1 MLINSNYNINK
12 EEFMMS
18 VKVAINGF
26 GAIGRKALRGGI
38 KNPDIDF
45 VAINDLVEPKIL
57 AYLLKYD
64 SNHGT
69 FDGEIDHTDDSIII
83 DGKEIKIY
91 NKKDPA
97 ELPWGELGIEVVYE
111 STGLFTDGED
121 AKKHIEA
128 GAKKVIIS
136 APATNV
142 DKSFVMGVNDDQY
155 DPDEHNI
162 ISNASCT
169 TNCLSPIA
177 KILNDEFGIEKG
189 LMTTIHS
196 YTSSQNLLDGPY
208 KWKKITRGRA
218 AGENIVP
225 TTTGAAV
232 ATTKVLPEL
241 EGKLD
246 GMAVRTQTP
255 TGSLVDLVVTLE
267 QDVTEEEIHAVMKK
281 YAEGDMK
288 GILEYNEDPIVS
300 RDIIGNP
307 HSSIYDKNHTK
318 VIQGNMVKLL
328 SWYDNEWGYAQ
339 RLNDFAV
346 KMKELGI

>member
-1 MLINSNYNINK
+1 MK
-12 EEFMMS
+12 
-18 VKVAINGF
+18 VKVGINGF
-26 GAIGRKALRGGI
+26 GAIGRKALRGAI
-38 KNPDIDF
+38 DNPDIDF

-69 FDGEIDHTDDSIII
+69 FDGEIDHTDDSIIV
-83 DGKEIKIY
+83 DGKEIKIF

-97 ELPWGELGIEVVYE
+97 ELPWDDLGVEVVYE
-111 STGLFTDGED
+111 STGLFTDAND

-128 GAKKVIIS
+128 GAKKVLIS
-136 APATNV
+136 APATNEDLTV
-142 DKSFVMGVNDDQY
+142 VLGVNGDEY
-155 DPDEHNI
+155 DPAKHDI
-162 ISNASCT
+162 VSNASCT

-196 YTSSQNLLDGPY
+196 YTSSQNILDGPY

-218 AGENIVP
+218 AAENIVP

-232 ATTKVLPEL
+232 ATTDVLPEL

-255 TGSLVDLVVTLE
+255 TGSLIDLVATLE
-267 QDVTEEEIHAVMKK
+267 QDVTVEEINEVMKK
-281 YAEGDMK
+281 YADGDMN
-288 GILEYNEDPIVS
+288 GIVQYNEEPIVS
-300 RDIIGNP
+300 SDIIGNP
-307 HSSIYDKNHTK
+307 HSSIYDANYTK
-318 VIQGNMVKLL
+318 VIQGNMVKIL

>member
-1 MLINSNYNINK
+1 
-12 EEFMMS
+12 MS

-26 GAIGRKALRGGI
+26 GAIGRKALRGAI
-38 KNPDIDF
+38 DNPEIEF
-45 VAINDLVEPKIL
+45 VAINDLVEPQIL

-69 FDGEIDHTDDSIII
+69 FDGEIDHTDDSIIVN
-83 DGKEIKIY
+83 GKEIKIF

-97 ELPWGELGIEVVYE
+97 DLPWGELGIEVVYE
-111 STGLFTDGED
+111 STGLFTDAND

-136 APATNV
+136 APAKNEDITV
-142 DKSFVMGVNDDQY
+142 VLGVNDEEY
-155 DPDEHNI
+155 DPAKHNVV
-162 ISNASCT
+162 SNASCT

-177 KILNDEFGIEKG
+177 KILDDEFGIEKG

-196 YTSSQNLLDGPY
+196 YTSSQKLLDGPF

-218 AGENIVP
+218 AAENIVP

-232 ATTKVLPEL
+232 ATTTVLPKL

-255 TGSLVDLVVTLE
+255 TGSLIDLVVTLK
-267 QDVTEEEIHAVMKK
+267 QDVTEEEVNKVMKE
-281 YAEGDMK
+281 YAEGEMK
-288 GILEYNEDPIVS
+288 GILAYNEEPIVS

-307 HSSIYDKNHTK
+307 HSSIYDANYTK
-318 VIQGNMVKLL
+318 VIQGNMVKIL

-346 KMKELGI
+346 KMKKLGL

>member
-1 MLINSNYNINK
+1 
-12 EEFMMS
+12 MS

-26 GAIGRKALRGGI
+26 GAIGRKALRGAI
-38 KNPDIDF
+38 DNPEIEF
-45 VAINDLVEPKIL
+45 VAINDLVEPQIL

-69 FDGEIDHTDDSIII
+69 FDGEIDHTDDSIIVN
-83 DGKEIKIY
+83 GKEIKIF

-97 ELPWGELGIEVVYE
+97 DLPWGELGIEVVYE
-111 STGLFTDGED
+111 STGLFTDAND

-136 APATNV
+136 APAKNEDITV
-142 DKSFVMGVNDDQY
+142 VLGVNDEEY
-155 DPDEHNI
+155 DPAKHNVV
-162 ISNASCT
+162 SNASCT

-177 KILNDEFGIEKG
+177 KILDDEFGIEKG

-196 YTSSQNLLDGPY
+196 YTSSQKLLDGPF

-218 AGENIVP
+218 AAENIVP

-232 ATTKVLPEL
+232 ATTTVLPKL

-255 TGSLVDLVVTLE
+255 TGSLIDLVVTLE
-267 QDVTEEEIHAVMKK
+267 QDVTEEEVNKVMKE
-281 YAEGDMK
+281 YAEGEMK
-288 GILEYNEDPIVS
+288 GILAYNEEPIVS

-307 HSSIYDKNHTK
+307 HSSIYDANYTK
-318 VIQGNMVKLL
+318 VIQGNMVKIL

-346 KMKELGI
+346 KMKKLGL

>member
-1 MLINSNYNINK
+1 
-12 EEFMMS
+12 MS

-26 GAIGRKALRGGI
+26 GAIGRKAFRGGI
-38 KNPDIDF
+38 ENPEIEF
-45 VAINDLVEPKIL
+45 VAINDLVDPQVL

-69 FDGEIDHTDDSIII
+69 FDGEIDHTDNSIIVN
-83 DGKEIKIY
+83 GKEIKIF

-97 ELPWGELGIEVVYE
+97 DLPWGDLGVEVVYE
-111 STGLFTDGED
+111 STGFFTDAND
-121 AKKHIEA
+121 AKKHLDA

-136 APATNV
+136 APAKNEDITIV
-142 DKSFVMGVNDDQY
+142 LGVNDEDY
-155 DPDEHNI
+155 NPDKHNI
-162 ISNASCT
+162 VSNASCT

-177 KILNDEFGIEKG
+177 KILDDEFGIEKG

-218 AGENIVP
+218 AAENIVP

-232 ATTKVLPEL
+232 ATTTVLPKL

-255 TGSLVDLVVTLE
+255 TGSLVDLVVTLKE
-267 QDVTEEEIHAVMKK
+267 DVTEEQINKVMKK
-281 YAEGDMK
+281 YADVDMK
-288 GILEYNEDPIVS
+288 GVLQYNEDPIVS
-300 RDIIGNP
+300 SDIIGNP
-307 HSSIYDKNHTK
+307 HSSIYDANYTK
-318 VIQGNMVKLL
+318 VIQGNMVKIL

-339 RLNDFAV
+339 RLNDVAV
-346 KMKELGI
+346 KMKKLGL

>member
-1 MLINSNYNINK
+1 MK
-12 EEFMMS
+12 

-26 GAIGRKALRGGI
+26 GAIGRKALRGAI
-38 KNPDIDF
+38 DNPEIEF

-69 FDGEIDHTDDSIII
+69 FDGQVDHTDKSIIVN
-83 DGKEIKIY
+83 GKEIKIF

-97 ELPWGELGIEVVYE
+97 ELPWGDLGVEVVYE
-111 STGLFTDGED
+111 STGLFTDAND
-121 AKKHIEA
+121 AKKHLEA

-136 APATNV
+136 APASNEDLTV
-142 DKSFVMGVNDDQY
+142 VLGVNGNQYNPDKDD
-155 DPDEHNI
+155 I

-196 YTSSQNLLDGPY
+196 YTSSQNILDGPY

-232 ATTKVLPEL
+232 ATTDVLPEL

-267 QDVTEEEIHAVMKK
+267 QDVTVEEINKVMKK
-281 YAEGDMK
+281 YANGDMK

-307 HSSIYDKNHTK
+307 HSSIYDANYTK
-318 VIQGNMVKLL
+318 VVQGNMVKLL

>member
-1 MLINSNYNINK
+1 MK
-12 EEFMMS
+12 

-26 GAIGRKALRGGI
+26 GAIGRKALRGAI
-38 KNPDIDF
+38 DNPEIDF

-69 FDGEIDHTDDSIII
+69 FDGEIDHTDNSIIVN
-83 DGKEIKIY
+83 GKEIKIF

-97 ELPWGELGIEVVYE
+97 ELPWDDLGVEVVYE
-111 STGLFTDGED
+111 STGLFTDAND
-121 AKKHIEA
+121 AKKHLEA

-136 APATNV
+136 APASNEDLTV
-142 DKSFVMGVNDDQY
+142 VLGVNGDEY
-155 DPDEHNI
+155 DPAKHDI
-162 ISNASCT
+162 VSNASCT

-177 KILNDEFGIEKG
+177 KILNDEFGLEKG

-232 ATTKVLPEL
+232 ATTDVLPEL

-255 TGSLVDLVVTLE
+255 TGSLIDLVATLE
-267 QDVTEEEIHAVMKK
+267 QDVTVEEINEVMKK
-281 YAEGDMK
+281 YADGEMK
-288 GILEYNEDPIVS
+288 GILQYNEEPIVS
-300 RDIIGNP
+300 RDIIGNS
-307 HSSIYDKNHTK
+307 HSSIYDANYTK
-318 VIQGNMVKLL
+318 VIQGNMVKIL

-339 RLNDFAV
+339 RLNDFAI

>member
-1 MLINSNYNINK
+1 MK
-12 EEFMMS
+12 

-26 GAIGRKALRGGI
+26 GAIGRKALRGAI
-38 KNPDIDF
+38 DNPEIDF

-69 FDGEIDHTDDSIII
+69 FDGEVNHTDDSIIV
-83 DGKEIKIY
+83 DGKEIKVF

-97 ELPWGELGIEVVYE
+97 DLPWDDLGVEVVYE
-111 STGLFTDGED
+111 STGLFRDAND
-121 AKKHIEA
+121 AKKHLEA

-136 APATNV
+136 APATNEDLTV
-142 DKSFVMGVNDDQY
+142 VLGVNGDEY
-155 DPDEHNI
+155 DPAKHDI
-162 ISNASCT
+162 VSNASCT

-208 KWKKITRGRA
+208 QWKKITRGRA

-225 TTTGAAV
+225 TTTGAAI
-232 ATTKVLPEL
+232 ATTDVLPEL

-246 GMAVRTQTP
+246 GMAVRTQTS
-255 TGSLVDLVVTLE
+255 TGSLIDLVVNLE
-267 QDVTEEEIHAVMKK
+267 QDVTVEEINEVMKK
-281 YAEGDMK
+281 YADGDMK
-288 GILEYNEDPIVS
+288 GIIQYNEDPIVS

-307 HSSIYDKNHTK
+307 HSSIYDANYTK
-318 VIQGNMVKLL
+318 VIQGNMVKIL

>member
-1 MLINSNYNINK
+1 
-12 EEFMMS
+12 MS

-26 GAIGRKALRGGI
+26 GAIGRKALRGAI
-38 KNPDIDF
+38 DNPEIEF
-45 VAINDLVEPKIL
+45 VAINDLVDPQVL

-69 FDGEIDHTDDSIII
+69 FDGEIDHTDSSIIVN
-83 DGKEIKIY
+83 GKEIKIF

-97 ELPWGELGIEVVYE
+97 DLPWGDLGVEVVYE
-111 STGLFTDGED
+111 ATGFFTDAND
-121 AKKHIEA
+121 AKKHLDA

-136 APATNV
+136 APAKNEDITV
-142 DKSFVMGVNDDQY
+142 VLGVNDEDY
-155 DPDEHNI
+155 DPAKHNI

-169 TNCLSPIA
+169 TNCLAPIA
-177 KILNDEFGIEKG
+177 KILDDEYGIEKG

-218 AGENIVP
+218 AAENIVP

-232 ATTKVLPEL
+232 ATTLVLPEL

-267 QDVTEEEIHAVMKK
+267 QDVTEEKINKVMKK
-281 YAEGDMK
+281 YADGEMK
-288 GILEYNEDPIVS
+288 GVLEYNEDPIVS

-307 HSSIYDKNHTK
+307 HSSIYDANYTK
-318 VIQGNMVKLL
+318 VIQGNMVKIL

-346 KMKELGI
+346 KMKKLGI

>member
-1 MLINSNYNINK
+1 
-12 EEFMMS
+12 MS

-26 GAIGRKALRGGI
+26 GAIGRKALRGAI
-38 KNPDIDF
+38 NNPEIEF
-45 VAINDLVEPKIL
+45 VAINDLVEPQIL

-69 FDGEIDHTDDSIII
+69 FDGEIDHTDDSIIVN
-83 DGKEIKIY
+83 GKEIKIF

-97 ELPWGELGIEVVYE
+97 DLPWGELGIEVVYE
-111 STGLFTDGED
+111 STGLFTDAND

-136 APATNV
+136 APAKNEDITV
-142 DKSFVMGVNDDQY
+142 VLGVNDEKY
-155 DPDEHNI
+155 DPAKHNVV
-162 ISNASCT
+162 SNASCT

-177 KILNDEFGIEKG
+177 KILDDEFGIEKG

-196 YTSSQNLLDGPY
+196 YTSSQKLLDGPF

-218 AGENIVP
+218 AAENIVP

-232 ATTKVLPEL
+232 ATTTVLPKL

-255 TGSLVDLVVTLE
+255 TGSLIDLVVTLE
-267 QDVTEEEIHAVMKK
+267 QDVTEEEVNKVMKE
-281 YAEGDMK
+281 YAEGEMK
-288 GILEYNEDPIVS
+288 GILAYNEEPIVS

-307 HSSIYDKNHTK
+307 HSSIYDANYTK
-318 VIQGNMVKLL
+318 VIQGNMVKIL

-346 KMKELGI
+346 KMKKLGL

>member
-1 MLINSNYNINK
+1 
-12 EEFMMS
+12 MS

-26 GAIGRKALRGGI
+26 GAIGRKALRGAI
-38 KNPDIDF
+38 DNPEIEF
-45 VAINDLVEPKIL
+45 VAINDLVEPQIL

-69 FDGEIDHTDDSIII
+69 FDGEIDHTDDSIIVN
-83 DGKEIKIY
+83 GKEIKIF

-97 ELPWGELGIEVVYE
+97 DLPWGELGIEVVYE
-111 STGLFTDGED
+111 STGLFTDAND

-136 APATNV
+136 APAKNEDITV
-142 DKSFVMGVNDDQY
+142 VLGVNDEKY
-155 DPDEHNI
+155 DPAKHNVV
-162 ISNASCT
+162 SNASCT

-177 KILNDEFGIEKG
+177 KILDDEFGIEKG

-196 YTSSQNLLDGPY
+196 YTSSQKLLDGPF

-218 AGENIVP
+218 AAENIVP

-232 ATTKVLPEL
+232 ATTTVLPKL

-255 TGSLVDLVVTLE
+255 TGSLIDLVVTLK
-267 QDVTEEEIHAVMKK
+267 QDVTEEEVNKVMKE
-281 YAEGDMK
+281 YAEGEMK
-288 GILEYNEDPIVS
+288 GILAYNEEPIVS

-307 HSSIYDKNHTK
+307 HSSIYDANYTK
-318 VIQGNMVKLL
+318 VIQGNMVKIL

-346 KMKELGI
+346 KMKKLGL

>member
-1 MLINSNYNINK
+1 
-12 EEFMMS
+12 MS

-26 GAIGRKALRGGI
+26 GAIGRKALRGAI
-38 KNPDIDF
+38 DNPKIEF
-45 VAINDLVEPKIL
+45 VALHDLVEPQIL

-69 FDGEIDHTDDSIII
+69 FDGEIDHTDDSIIVN
-83 DGKEIKIY
+83 GKEIKIF

-97 ELPWGELGIEVVYE
+97 DLPWGELGIEVVYE
-111 STGLFTDGED
+111 STGLFTDAND

-136 APATNV
+136 APAKNEDITV
-142 DKSFVMGVNDDQY
+142 VLGVNDEEY
-155 DPDEHNI
+155 DPAKHNVV
-162 ISNASCT
+162 SNASCT

-177 KILNDEFGIEKG
+177 KILDDEFGIEKG

-196 YTSSQNLLDGPY
+196 YTSSQKLLDGPF

-218 AGENIVP
+218 AAENIVP

-232 ATTKVLPEL
+232 ATTTVLPKL

-255 TGSLVDLVVTLE
+255 TGSLIDLVVTLK
-267 QDVTEEEIHAVMKK
+267 QDVTEEEVNKVMKE
-281 YAEGDMK
+281 YAEGEMK
-288 GILEYNEDPIVS
+288 GILAYNEEPIVS

-307 HSSIYDKNHTK
+307 HSSIYDANYTK
-318 VIQGNMVKLL
+318 VIQGNMVKIL

-346 KMKELGI
+346 KMKKLGL

>member
-1 MLINSNYNINK
+1 
-12 EEFMMS
+12 MS

-26 GAIGRKALRGGI
+26 GAIGRKALRGAVD
-38 KNPDIDF
+38 NPEIEF
-45 VAINDLVEPKIL
+45 AAINDLVDPKIL

-69 FDGEIDHTDDSIII
+69 FDGEIDHTEDSIIVN
-83 DGKEIKIY
+83 GKEIKVF

-97 ELPWGELGIEVVYE
+97 QLPWEELGIEVVYE
-111 STGLFTDGED
+111 STGFFTNADD
-121 AKKHIEA
+121 AKKHLEA

-136 APATNV
+136 APAKNEDLTV
-142 DKSFVMGVNDDQY
+142 VLGVNDEQY
-155 DPDEHNI
+155 DPKKHKI

-169 TNCLSPIA
+169 TNCLAPIA
-177 KILNDEFGIEKG
+177 KILNDEFGLKKG

-196 YTSSQNLLDGPY
+196 YTSTQNILDGPY
-208 KWKKITRGRA
+208 SWKKITRGRA
-218 AGENIVP
+218 AAENIVP

-232 ATTKVLPEL
+232 ATTIVLPEL

-246 GMAVRTQTP
+246 GMAVRSQTP
-255 TGSLVDLVVTLE
+255 TGSLVDLVVTLDK
-267 QDVTEEEIHAVMKK
+267 DVTVEEINNTMKE
-281 YAEGDMK
+281 YAEGQMK
-288 GILEYNEDPIVS
+288 GILEYNEEPIVS

-307 HSSIYDKNHTK
+307 HSSIYDANYTK
-318 VIQGNMVKLL
+318 IIEGNMVKIL

-346 KMKELGI
+346 KMKKLGM

>member
-1 MLINSNYNINK
+1 
-12 EEFMMS
+12 MS

-26 GAIGRKALRGGI
+26 GAIGRKALRGAI
-38 KNPDIDF
+38 DNPEIEF
-45 VAINDLVEPKIL
+45 VAINDLVEPQIL

-69 FDGEIDHTDDSIII
+69 FDGEIDHTDDSIIVN
-83 DGKEIKIY
+83 GKEIKIF

-97 ELPWGELGIEVVYE
+97 DLPWGELGIEVVYE
-111 STGLFTDGED
+111 STGLFTDAND

-136 APATNV
+136 APAKNEDITV
-142 DKSFVMGVNDDQY
+142 VLGVNDEEY
-155 DPDEHNI
+155 DPAKHNVV
-162 ISNASCT
+162 SNASCT

-177 KILNDEFGIEKG
+177 KILDDEFGIEKG

-196 YTSSQNLLDGPY
+196 YTSSQKLLDGPF

-218 AGENIVP
+218 AAENIVP

-232 ATTKVLPEL
+232 ATTTVLPKL

-255 TGSLVDLVVTLE
+255 TGSLIDLVVTLE
-267 QDVTEEEIHAVMKK
+267 QDVTEEEINKVMKE
-281 YAEGDMK
+281 YAEGEMK
-288 GILEYNEDPIVS
+288 GILAYNEEPIVS

-307 HSSIYDKNHTK
+307 HSSIYDANYTK
-318 VIQGNMVKLL
+318 VIQGNMVKIL

-346 KMKELGI
+346 KMKKLGL

>member
-1 MLINSNYNINK
+1 
-12 EEFMMS
+12 MS

-26 GAIGRKALRGGI
+26 GAIGRKAFRGAVD
-38 KNPDIDF
+38 NPEIEF
-45 VAINDLVEPKIL
+45 AAINDLVEPKVL

-69 FDGEIDHTDDSIII
+69 FDGEIDHTENSIIVN
-83 DGKEIKIY
+83 GKEIKIF

-97 ELPWGELGIEVVYE
+97 ELPWEELGVEVVYE
-111 STGLFTDGED
+111 ATGFFTDGND
-121 AKKHIEA
+121 AKKHIDA

-142 DKSFVMGVNDDQY
+142 DKTFVLGVNDNEY
-155 DPDEHNI
+155 DPDNHNI

-177 KILNDEFGIEKG
+177 KILDDEFGIEKG

-218 AGENIVP
+218 AAENIVP

-232 ATTKVLPEL
+232 ATTVVLPEL
-241 EGKLD
+241 KGKLD

-267 QDVTEEEIHAVMKK
+267 QDVTEDDINRVMKE
-281 YAEGDMK
+281 YAEGEMK
-288 GILEYNEDPIVS
+288 GILQYNEDPIVS

-307 HSSIYDKNHTK
+307 HSSIYDKNYTK
-318 VIQGNMVKLL
+318 VIQDNMVKIL

-346 KMKELGI
+346 KMKKLGL

>member
-1 MLINSNYNINK
+1 MK
-12 EEFMMS
+12 

-26 GAIGRKALRGGI
+26 GAIGRKALRGAI
-38 KNPDIDF
+38 DNPEIDF

-69 FDGEIDHTDDSIII
+69 FDGEVDHTDNSIIV
-83 DGKEIKIY
+83 DGKEIKIF

-97 ELPWGELGIEVVYE
+97 ELPWDDLGVEVVYE
-111 STGLFTDGED
+111 STGLFTDAND
-121 AKKHIEA
+121 AKKHLEA

-136 APATNV
+136 APATNEDLTV
-142 DKSFVMGVNDDQY
+142 VLGVNGDEY
-155 DPDEHNI
+155 DPAKHDI
-162 ISNASCT
+162 VSNASCT

-177 KILNDEFGIEKG
+177 KILNDEFGLEKG

-232 ATTKVLPEL
+232 ATTDVLPEL

-255 TGSLVDLVVTLE
+255 TGSLIDLVATLE
-267 QDVTEEEIHAVMKK
+267 QDVTVEEINEVMKK
-281 YAEGDMK
+281 YADGEMK
-288 GILEYNEDPIVS
+288 GILQYNEEPIVS
-300 RDIIGNP
+300 RDIIGNS
-307 HSSIYDKNHTK
+307 HSSIYDANYTK
-318 VIQGNMVKLL
+318 VIQGNMVKIL

>member
-1 MLINSNYNINK
+1 MK
-12 EEFMMS
+12 

-26 GAIGRKALRGGI
+26 GAIGRKALRGAI
-38 KNPDIDF
+38 DNPEIEF

-69 FDGEIDHTDDSIII
+69 FDGEIDHTDNSIIV
-83 DGKEIKIY
+83 DGKEIKIF

-97 ELPWGELGIEVVYE
+97 ELPWDDLGVEVVYE
-111 STGLFTDGED
+111 STGLFTDAND
-121 AKKHIEA
+121 AKKHLEA

-136 APATNV
+136 APATNEDLTV
-142 DKSFVMGVNDDQY
+142 VLGVNGDEY
-155 DPDEHNI
+155 DPAKHDI
-162 ISNASCT
+162 VSNASCT

-177 KILNDEFGIEKG
+177 KILNDEFGLEKG

-218 AGENIVP
+218 AAENIVP

-232 ATTKVLPEL
+232 ATTDVLPEL

-246 GMAVRTQTP
+246 GMAVRTQTS
-255 TGSLVDLVVTLE
+255 TGSLIDLVATLE
-267 QDVTEEEIHAVMKK
+267 QDVTVEEINEVMKK
-281 YAEGDMK
+281 YADGEMK
-288 GILEYNEDPIVS
+288 GILQYNEEPIVS
-300 RDIIGNP
+300 KDIIGNP
-307 HSSIYDKNHTK
+307 HSSIYDANYTK
-318 VIQGNMVKLL
+318 VIQGNMVKIL

>member
-1 MLINSNYNINK
+1 
-12 EEFMMS
+12 MS

-26 GAIGRKALRGGI
+26 GAIGRKALRGAI
-38 KNPDIDF
+38 DNPEIEF
-45 VAINDLVEPKIL
+45 VAINDLVEPQIL

-69 FDGEIDHTDDSIII
+69 FDGEIDHTDDSIIVN
-83 DGKEIKIY
+83 GKEIKIF

-97 ELPWGELGIEVVYE
+97 DLPWGEVGIEVVYE
-111 STGLFTDGED
+111 STGLFTDAND

-136 APATNV
+136 APAKNEDITV
-142 DKSFVMGVNDDQY
+142 VLGVNDEEY
-155 DPDEHNI
+155 DPAKHNI
-162 ISNASCT
+162 VSNASCT

-177 KILNDEFGIEKG
+177 KILDDEFGIEKG

-196 YTSSQNLLDGPY
+196 YTSSQKLLDGPF

-218 AGENIVP
+218 AAENIVP

-232 ATTKVLPEL
+232 ATTTVLPKL

-255 TGSLVDLVVTLE
+255 TGSLIDLVVTLK
-267 QDVTEEEIHAVMKK
+267 QDGTEEEV
-281 YAEGDMK
+281 
-288 GILEYNEDPIVS
+288 IVS

-307 HSSIYDKNHTK
+307 HSSIYDANYTK
-318 VIQGNMVKLL
+318 VIQGNMVKIL

-346 KMKELGI
+346 KMKKLGL

>member
-1 MLINSNYNINK
+1 MK
-12 EEFMMS
+12 

-26 GAIGRKALRGGI
+26 GAIGRKALRGAI
-38 KNPDIDF
+38 DNPEIEF
-45 VAINDLVEPKIL
+45 VAINDLVEPQIL

-69 FDGEIDHTDDSIII
+69 FDGDIDHTDDSIIV
-83 DGKEIKIY
+83 DGKEIKIF

-97 ELPWGELGIEVVYE
+97 ELPWDDLGVEVVYE
-111 STGLFTDGED
+111 STGLFTDAND
-121 AKKHIEA
+121 AKKHLEA

-136 APATNV
+136 APATNEDLTV
-142 DKSFVMGVNDDQY
+142 VLGVNGDEY
-155 DPDEHNI
+155 DPAKHDI
-162 ISNASCT
+162 VSNASCT

-177 KILNDEFGIEKG
+177 KILNDEFGLEKG

-232 ATTKVLPEL
+232 ATTDVLPEL

-255 TGSLVDLVVTLE
+255 TGSLIDLVATLE
-267 QDVTEEEIHAVMKK
+267 QDVTVEEINEVMKK
-281 YAEGDMK
+281 YADGEMK
-288 GILEYNEDPIVS
+288 GILQYNEEPIVS
-300 RDIIGNP
+300 RDIIGNS
-307 HSSIYDKNHTK
+307 HSSIYDANYTK
-318 VIQGNMVKLL
+318 VIQGNMVKIL

>member
-1 MLINSNYNINK
+1 MK
-12 EEFMMS
+12 

-26 GAIGRKALRGGI
+26 GAIGRKALRGAI
-38 KNPDIDF
+38 DNPEIEF

-69 FDGEIDHTDDSIII
+69 FDGEIDHTDNSIIV
-83 DGKEIKIY
+83 DGKEIKIF

-97 ELPWGELGIEVVYE
+97 ELPWDDLGVEVVYE
-111 STGLFTDGED
+111 STGLFTDAND
-121 AKKHIEA
+121 AKKHLEA

-136 APATNV
+136 APASKEDLTV
-142 DKSFVMGVNDDQY
+142 VLGVNG
-155 DPDEHNI
+155 DEYNPAKHDI
-162 ISNASCT
+162 VSNASCT

-177 KILNDEFGIEKG
+177 KILNDEFGLEKG

-218 AGENIVP
+218 AAENIVP

-232 ATTKVLPEL
+232 ATTDVLPEL

-246 GMAVRTQTP
+246 GMAVRTQTS
-255 TGSLVDLVVTLE
+255 TGSLIDLVATLE
-267 QDVTEEEIHAVMKK
+267 QDVTVEEINEVMKK
-281 YAEGDMK
+281 YADGEMK
-288 GILEYNEDPIVS
+288 GILQYNEEPIVS
-300 RDIIGNP
+300 KDIIGNP
-307 HSSIYDKNHTK
+307 HSSIYDANYTK
-318 VIQGNMVKLL
+318 VIQGNMVKIL

>member
-1 MLINSNYNINK
+1 
-12 EEFMMS
+12 MS

-26 GAIGRKALRGGI
+26 GAIGRKALRGAVD
-38 KNPDIDF
+38 NPEIEF
-45 VAINDLVEPKIL
+45 AAINDLVDPKIL

-69 FDGEIDHTDDSIII
+69 FDGEIDHTEDSIIVN
-83 DGKEIKIY
+83 GKEIKVF

-97 ELPWGELGIEVVYE
+97 QLPWEELGIEVVYE
-111 STGLFTDGED
+111 STGFFTNADD
-121 AKKHIEA
+121 AKKHLEA

-136 APATNV
+136 APAKNEDLTV
-142 DKSFVMGVNDDQY
+142 VLGVNDEQY
-155 DPDEHNI
+155 DPKKHKI

-169 TNCLSPIA
+169 TNCLAPIA
-177 KILNDEFGIEKG
+177 KILNDEFGLKKG

-196 YTSSQNLLDGPY
+196 YTSTQNILDGPY
-208 KWKKITRGRA
+208 SWKKITRGRA
-218 AGENIVP
+218 AAENIVP

-232 ATTKVLPEL
+232 ATTIVLPEL

-246 GMAVRTQTP
+246 GMAVRSQTP
-255 TGSLVDLVVTLE
+255 TGSLVDLVATLDKEVT
-267 QDVTEEEIHAVMKK
+267 VEEINNTMKE
-281 YAEGDMK
+281 YAEGQMK
-288 GILEYNEDPIVS
+288 GILEYNEEPIVS

-307 HSSIYDKNHTK
+307 HSSIYDANYTK
-318 VIQGNMVKLL
+318 IIEGNMVKIL

-346 KMKELGI
+346 KMKKLGM

>member
-1 MLINSNYNINK
+1 
-12 EEFMMS
+12 MS

-26 GAIGRKALRGGI
+26 GAIGRKALRGAVD
-38 KNPDIDF
+38 NPEIEF
-45 VAINDLVEPKIL
+45 AAINDLVDPKIL

-69 FDGEIDHTDDSIII
+69 FDGEIDHTEDSIIVN
-83 DGKEIKIY
+83 GKEIKVF

-97 ELPWGELGIEVVYE
+97 QLPWEELGIEVVYE
-111 STGLFTDGED
+111 STGFFTNADD
-121 AKKHIEA
+121 AKKHLEA

-136 APATNV
+136 APAKNEDLTV
-142 DKSFVMGVNDDQY
+142 VLGVNDEQY
-155 DPDEHNI
+155 DPKKHKI

-169 TNCLSPIA
+169 TNCLAPIA
-177 KILNDEFGIEKG
+177 KILNDEFGLKKG

-196 YTSSQNLLDGPY
+196 YTSTQNILDGPY
-208 KWKKITRGRA
+208 SWKKITRGRA
-218 AGENIVP
+218 AAENIVP

-232 ATTKVLPEL
+232 ATTIVLPEL

-246 GMAVRTQTP
+246 GMAVRSQTP
-255 TGSLVDLVVTLE
+255 TGSLVDLVVTLDK
-267 QDVTEEEIHAVMKK
+267 DVTVEEINNTMKE
-281 YAEGDMK
+281 YAEGQMK
-288 GILEYNEDPIVS
+288 GILEYNEEPIVS

-307 HSSIYDKNHTK
+307 HSSIYDANYTK
-318 VIQGNMVKLL
+318 IIEGNMVKVL

-346 KMKELGI
+346 KMKKLGV

>member
-1 MLINSNYNINK
+1 
-12 EEFMMS
+12 MS

-26 GAIGRKALRGGI
+26 GAIGRKALRGAVD
-38 KNPDIDF
+38 NPEIEF
-45 VAINDLVEPKIL
+45 AAINDLVDPKIL

-69 FDGEIDHTDDSIII
+69 FDGEIDHTEDSIIVN
-83 DGKEIKIY
+83 GKEIKVF

-97 ELPWGELGIEVVYE
+97 QLPWEELGIEVVYE
-111 STGLFTDGED
+111 STGFFTNADD
-121 AKKHIEA
+121 AKKHLEA

-136 APATNV
+136 APAKNEDLTV
-142 DKSFVMGVNDDQY
+142 VLGVNDEQY
-155 DPDEHNI
+155 DPKKHKI

-169 TNCLSPIA
+169 TNCLAPIA
-177 KILNDEFGIEKG
+177 KIINDEFGLKKG

-196 YTSSQNLLDGPY
+196 YTSTQNILDGPY
-208 KWKKITRGRA
+208 SWKKITRGRA
-218 AGENIVP
+218 AAENIVP

-232 ATTKVLPEL
+232 ATTIVLPEL

-246 GMAVRTQTP
+246 GMAVRSQTP
-255 TGSLVDLVVTLE
+255 TGSLVDLVATLDKEVT
-267 QDVTEEEIHAVMKK
+267 VEEINNTMKE
-281 YAEGDMK
+281 YAEGQMK
-288 GILEYNEDPIVS
+288 GILEYNEEPIVS

-307 HSSIYDKNHTK
+307 HSSIYDANYTK
-318 VIQGNMVKLL
+318 IIEGNMVKIL

-346 KMKELGI
+346 KMKKLGM

>member
-1 MLINSNYNINK
+1 MK
-12 EEFMMS
+12 

-26 GAIGRKALRGGI
+26 GAIGRKALRGAI
-38 KNPDIDF
+38 DNPEIDF

-69 FDGEIDHTDDSIII
+69 FDGEIDHTDNSIIVN
-83 DGKEIKIY
+83 GKEIKIF

-97 ELPWGELGIEVVYE
+97 ELPWDDLGVEVVYE
-111 STGLFTDGED
+111 STGLFTDAND
-121 AKKHIEA
+121 AKKHLEA

-136 APATNV
+136 APASNEDLTV
-142 DKSFVMGVNDDQY
+142 VLGVNGDEY
-155 DPDEHNI
+155 DPAKHDI
-162 ISNASCT
+162 VSNASCT

-177 KILNDEFGIEKG
+177 KILNDEFGLEKG

-232 ATTKVLPEL
+232 ATTDVLPEL

-255 TGSLVDLVVTLE
+255 TGSLIDLVATLE
-267 QDVTEEEIHAVMKK
+267 QDVTVEEINEVMKK
-281 YAEGDMK
+281 YADGEMK
-288 GILEYNEDPIVS
+288 GILQYNEEPIVS
-300 RDIIGNP
+300 RDIIGNS
-307 HSSIYDKNHTK
+307 HSSIYDANYTK
-318 VIQGNMVKLL
+318 VIQGNMVKIL

>member
-1 MLINSNYNINK
+1 
-12 EEFMMS
+12 MS

-26 GAIGRKALRGGI
+26 GAIGRKALRGAI
-38 KNPDIDF
+38 DNPEIEF
-45 VAINDLVEPKIL
+45 VAINDLVEPQVL

-69 FDGEIDHTDDSIII
+69 FDGEIDHTDNSIIVN
-83 DGKEIKIY
+83 GKEIKIF

-97 ELPWGELGIEVVYE
+97 DLPWKELGIEVVYE
-111 STGLFTDGED
+111 STGLFTDAND
-121 AKKHIEA
+121 AKKHLEA

-136 APATNV
+136 APAKNEDITV
-142 DKSFVMGVNDDQY
+142 VLGVNDDEY
-155 DPDEHNI
+155 DPEKHNVV
-162 ISNASCT
+162 SNASCT

-196 YTSSQNLLDGPY
+196 YTSSQNILDGPY

-218 AGENIVP
+218 AAENIVP

-232 ATTKVLPEL
+232 ATTTVLPEL

-267 QDVTEEEIHAVMKK
+267 KDVTEEEVNNVMKK
-281 YAEGDMK
+281 YAEGEMS
-288 GILEYNEDPIVS
+288 GVLQYNEEPIVS

-307 HSSIYDKNHTK
+307 HSSIFDANYTK
-318 VIQGNMVKLL
+318 VIQGNMVKIL

-346 KMKELGI
+346 KMKKLGL

>member
-1 MLINSNYNINK
+1 
-12 EEFMMS
+12 MS

-26 GAIGRKALRGGI
+26 GAIGRKAFRGGI
-38 KNPDIDF
+38 KNPEIEF
-45 VAINDLVEPKIL
+45 VAVNDLVEPQIL

-64 SNHGT
+64 TNHGT
-69 FDGEIDHTDDSIII
+69 YQGDIDYTDNSIII
-83 DGKEIKIY
+83 DGKEIKVF
-91 NKKDPA
+91 NEKDPA
-97 ELPWGELGIEVVYE
+97 NLPWGELGVEVVYE
-111 STGLFTDGED
+111 STGFFTDGED
-121 AKKHIEA
+121 AKKHLEA

-142 DKSFVMGVNDDQY
+142 DKTLALGVNDDEY
-155 DPDEHNI
+155 DPDKHHI

-177 KILNDEFGIEKG
+177 KVLDDEFGIEKG

-218 AGENIVP
+218 AAENIVP
-225 TTTGAAV
+225 TTTGAAI
-232 ATTKVLPEL
+232 ATTKVLPQL

-255 TGSLVDLVVTLE
+255 TGSLVDLVVTLKTN
-267 QDVTEEEIHAVMKK
+267 VTEEDIHKAMKK

-300 RDIIGNP
+300 SDIIGNP
-307 HSSIYDKNHTK
+307 HSAIYDKNYTK
-318 VIQGNMVKLL
+318 VIKDNMVKLL
-328 SWYDNEWGYAQ
+328 AWYDNEWGYAQ